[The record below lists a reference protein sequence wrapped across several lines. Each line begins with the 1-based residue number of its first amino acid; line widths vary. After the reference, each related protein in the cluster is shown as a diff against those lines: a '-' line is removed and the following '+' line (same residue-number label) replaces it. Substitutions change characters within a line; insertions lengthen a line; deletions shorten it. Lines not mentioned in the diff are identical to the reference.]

1 MIKQTGLLVWL
12 CLLPMVSGATVVFAD
27 ESNENANFSGKAV
40 VLPDAKTV
48 NIIIQTDA
56 KPNKPSTV
64 VVSPAPVYYPTS
76 EKNVSPTVEPRHQRL
91 DELNK
96 RSSYY
101 RDKK

>member
-1 MIKQTGLLVWL
+1 MVKQTGLLVCL
-12 CLLPMVSGATVVFAD
+12 CLPIALGATVVFSD
-27 ESNENANFSGKAV
+27 ESNENANFSGKTV

-56 KPNKPSTV
+56 KPNKPNTV
-64 VVSPAPVYYPTS
+64 VVSPAPVYYPTP
-76 EKNVSPTVEPRHQRL
+76 ELNPKPMVEPRHQRL

-101 RDKK
+101 RDKQ